1 MLLFVSQ
8 NSRDLVTV
16 PFVGK
21 CLTFAGGT
29 SIKLKKSMS
38 PIVTDVLFQ
47 GGVES
52 VLGNKENK
60 INVKVIFIGNILTG
74 RVYIPPGNKF
84 LDTHFT
90 CNKIEYSL
98 EQGSL

>member
-60 INVKVIFIGNILTG
+60 TNVKVIFVRNSPFQSGCIL
-74 RVYIPPGNKF
+74 PGNKF

-90 CNKIEYSL
+90 CNKMENSL